1 MDREKAGVNN
11 KNKWKFLNFL
21 QMIMQL
27 VVVFDENRAGKL
39 AMVKKLKRP
48 SVTDINEVIAD
59 QKRRGVFDT
68 QKVET
73 IHCNFFMETR
83 DIAANSVEKNDADRD
98 LDKVLKEFHEDDAT
112 FNTNVINV
120 EMLLNF
126 TDYYKFHSRIV
137 PIVFNIL
144 MINKDCFI
152 KQHQTYNLIL
162 QASNSPTQA

>member
-1 MDREKAGVNN
+1 
-11 KNKWKFLNFL
+11 
-21 QMIMQL
+21 
-27 VVVFDENRAGKL
+27 
-39 AMVKKLKRP
+39 
-48 SVTDINEVIAD
+48 
-59 QKRRGVFDT
+59 
-68 QKVET
+68 
-73 IHCNFFMETR
+73 METR

-152 KQHQTYNLIL
+152 K
-162 QASNSPTQA
+162 